1 MKPITG
7 RWRLD
12 ETNSSSSHEI
22 RGGSPRRI
30 CHEAGRAFQTQAFV
44 QWLNRITAG
53 AAEALP
59 AEIRRAKRSERIAR
73 GVARYPGSSAG
84 GPRQDH
90 PLHGQEGDKQRST
103 EGKPRSERRK
113 KEARERGTAA
123 ARLATKSPATRMERA
138 GKKKEIR
145 TVSS

>member
-1 MKPITG
+1 MVSSIGTTQWKGMKPITG

-44 QWLNRITAG
+44 QWLNRISAG

-84 GPRQDH
+84 GPGRTTRCTARR
-90 PLHGQEGDKQRST
+90 GTSNGAQR
-103 EGKPRSERRK
+103 ENRDQNGERK
-113 KEARERGTAA
+113 KRGKGG
-123 ARLATKSPATRMERA
+123 RQRPA
-138 GKKKEIR
+138 
-145 TVSS
+145 